1 MVVRA
6 KPGASLAD
14 DTVDP
19 AEPSRRDAGATSDV
33 AYVEIVFHADLRMV
47 GARAPIA
54 SRGATLDTP
63 VVLGRDGPTFFH
75 DDGRSAGPL
84 ADPCVSRRQLAV
96 RWRAGERQFRIERE
110 LAARRAVSVLASD
123 GRDGGALDAFDA
135 GTLVAIGDRVILRFD
150 CGPLPTPS
158 LGLVGGSQAMRD
170 VRRALDVLAQRSDS
184 VLVLG
189 ESGTGKELVARALHE
204 AGPRRGAPWVAV
216 NCAGLPDTLVEAEL
230 FGVEKGA
237 FSGAME
243 RREGLFRAAGRG
255 TIFLDEIGELSL
267 SAQAKLLRALEERRV
282 RPVGGTEEVPFAA
295 RVVMATHRNLE
306 RAVEEG
312 SFRAD
317 LFARVEA
324 PSVIIPPVRERRED
338 VGRLFASFLAAQ
350 LVESPS
356 GTPTPFRAADV
367 DPPVVPMV
375 FFRAMLG
382 YAWPRNVREIQKVAS
397 RVAMALRSGLPV
409 ERSLLGPS
417 VDPLDPP
424 LARRPAPTA
433 EELVELLDGHDFVQN
448 RLASTLGVSRTTL
461 EKWLRKAG
469 IRRPIDLDRETIAQ
483 ALASSEGDL
492 VAAARGLGISKR
504 GLRLRM
510 TELGLGTPSGDE
522 KS

>member
-1 MVVRA
+1 M
-6 KPGASLAD
+6 AD

-19 AEPSRRDAGATSDV
+19 AEPSSRDAGGTSEV
-33 AYVEIVFHADLRMV
+33 AFAEVVFHADLRIV

-54 SRGATLDTP
+54 ARASTLDTP
-63 VVLGRDGPTFFH
+63 LVIGRDGPTFFH
-75 DDGRSAGPL
+75 DDGRSAGSL

-96 RWRAGERQFRIERE
+96 RWRASDRRFRIDRE
-110 LAARRAVSVLASD
+110 LAARREISVLAPD
-123 GRDGGALDAFDA
+123 GRDGVEALEAFGA
-135 GTLVAIGDRVILRFD
+135 GTLIAIGDRVILRFD

-158 LGLVGGSQAMRD
+158 LGLLGGSHAMREA
-170 VRRALDVLAQRSDS
+170 RRAIEVLALRNDS

-204 AGPRRGAPWVAV
+204 AGPRRSAPLVAV
-216 NCAGLPDTLVEAEL
+216 NCAGLPETLVEAEL

-237 FSGAME
+237 FSGAAE
-243 RREGLFRAAGRG
+243 RREGLFRAAGKG

-267 SAQAKLLRALEERRV
+267 TAQAKLLRALEERRV

-317 LFARVEA
+317 LFARIEA
-324 PSVIIPPVRERRED
+324 PTIVVPPVRERRD
-338 VGRLFASFLAAQ
+338 DIGRLFVSFLGAE
-350 LVESPS
+350 LVDSPR
-356 GTPTPFRAADV
+356 GTPTPFRSAEV
-367 DPPVVPMV
+367 DPPVIPMA
-375 FFRAMLG
+375 FFRELLG

-397 RVAMALRSGLPV
+397 RVAMALRSGLPI

-417 VDPLDPP
+417 VEPVRDAP
-424 LARRPAPTA
+424 LARRTAPNA
-433 EELVELLDGHDFVQN
+433 DELVELLDAHDFVQN

-461 EKWLRKAG
+461 EKWMRKAG
-469 IRRPIDLDRETIAQ
+469 IRRPSDLDGDTIAV
-483 ALASSEGDL
+483 ALAGSRGDL
-492 VAAARGLGISKR
+492 ATTARGLGISKR

-510 TELGLGTPSGDE
+510 TELGLSAPAGDE
-522 KS
+522 KA